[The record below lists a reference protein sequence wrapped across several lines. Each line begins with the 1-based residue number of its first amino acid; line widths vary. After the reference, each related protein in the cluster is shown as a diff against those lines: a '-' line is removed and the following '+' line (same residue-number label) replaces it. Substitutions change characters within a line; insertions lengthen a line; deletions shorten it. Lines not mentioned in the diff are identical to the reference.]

1 MKLVDK
7 YYGYPVLSTLSDD
20 YLGKFEF
27 GINASLN
34 DEEQIVEFNVIITLN
49 NEEILNLIKEGK
61 ASFMLHLEE
70 SKTCYREI
78 VKFDSIEHTF
88 SVPYGRIR
96 ESLEA
101 ILFVVATK
109 RIENFSSESIHTFYK
124 GHNISYEQYQMI
136 AISNYNLVEIVK
148 EPDEIKTASSI
159 FIVIP
164 DKSKKEEIIKI
175 DLQEERIVIT
185 MPEDDFKLYDR
196 LSRQNRITNFHREIL
211 LSNIVMPVMVE
222 VFQLLKDSEGLYER
236 RIWYKSIVEAYEK
249 KNIDIVSEL
258 QKEDFSPLKFSQII
272 FDNVI
277 QKAMKQVESLLEG

>member
-1 MKLVDK
+1 
-7 YYGYPVLSTLSDD
+7 
-20 YLGKFEF
+20 
-27 GINASLN
+27 
-34 DEEQIVEFNVIITLN
+34 
-49 NEEILNLIKEGK
+49 
-61 ASFMLHLEE
+61 
-70 SKTCYREI
+70 
-78 VKFDSIEHTF
+78 
-88 SVPYGRIR
+88 
-96 ESLEA
+96 
-101 ILFVVATK
+101 
-109 RIENFSSESIHTFYK
+109 
-124 GHNISYEQYQMI
+124 MI

-196 LSRQNRITNFHREIL
+196 LSRQNRITNYHREIL